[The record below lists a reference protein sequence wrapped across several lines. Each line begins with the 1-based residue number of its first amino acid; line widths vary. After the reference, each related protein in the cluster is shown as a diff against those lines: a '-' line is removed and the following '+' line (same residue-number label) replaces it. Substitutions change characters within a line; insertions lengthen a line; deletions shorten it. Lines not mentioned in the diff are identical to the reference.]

1 MTGYTSGLDVNM
13 EPYLL
18 TIDDINALAESGMD
32 MRNVKEGWRASQ
44 AEMEVLGTPTS
55 TVAESTMSALNS
67 PAPVTFNSQADDIA
81 ETMTPEEL
89 ASLRT
94 PTGNAP
100 QALPP
105 VSASNVQ
112 EVLGAGG
119 VPASNTFTPAQAPSG
134 QTVLQQ
140 ALGLMAP
147 QPVSNDPYENLS
159 KTQRRMLAFSA
170 LSDAGSALA
179 GRDANSYGKLMGQFN
194 DFTDMQRKATAA
206 QAQQQMF
213 SGMFGEGAVGG
224 EGTISA
230 RKQQAMMLLTNP
242 ATTAL
247 GQALL
252 AQIAAE
258 EQSALVTA
266 GSVQSSVN
274 TIETVVDLMDSIKDN
289 PSATGFWG
297 SILGN
302 IPFTKAGEVRIDADT
317 LRSNMALDAL
327 MNLKATGATLGSVS
341 APELKL
347 LESDIAQLNLNQKQ
361 EAVLKDLEKIKGRY
375 VDIIRKAYA
384 TGDPAALDTA
394 LGGRPSWLNETASP
408 ASTDGKTWNPET
420 QRFE

>member
-1 MTGYTSGLDVNM
+1 M

-18 TIDDINALAESGMD
+18 TIDDIDALAESGMD
-32 MRNVKEGWRASQ
+32 MRGVGEGTPANQ
-44 AEMEVLGTPTS
+44 AEMEALGTPTS
-55 TVAESTMSALNS
+55 TVAESTMSVLNS
-67 PAPVTFNSQADDIA
+67 PEPATFNSQADDIA
-81 ETMTPEEL
+81 ATLTPEEL

-112 EVLGAGG
+112 EVLGAGD
-119 VPASNTFTPAQAPSG
+119 VPASNTFTPAQAPSS
-134 QTVLQQ
+134 QAALQQ
-140 ALGLMAP
+140 ALGLVAP
-147 QPVSNDPYENLS
+147 QPASNDPYENLS
-159 KTQRRMLAFSA
+159 KTQRRMLAFA
-170 LSDAGSALA
+170 GLSDAGAALQ
-179 GRDANSYGKLMGQFN
+179 GRQGTSVKGMMSNFN
-194 DFTDMQRKATAA
+194 AQADMQRKRQAA
-206 QAQQQMF
+206 MAQRQMLL
-213 SGMFGEGAVGG
+213 GMFGEGAVGG

-230 RKQQAMMLLTNP
+230 RKQQAMMLLANP
-242 ATTAL
+242 ATAAL

-274 TIETVVDLMDSIKDN
+274 TIETVVDLMGSIKDN

-375 VDIIRKAYA
+375 ADIIRKAYA

-394 LGGRPSWLNETASP
+394 LGGRPAWLNETASP
-408 ASTDGKTWNPET
+408 AGKTWNPET

>member
-1 MTGYTSGLDVNM
+1 M

-18 TIDDINALAESGMD
+18 TIDDIDALAESGMD
-32 MRNVKEGWRASQ
+32 MRGVGEGTPANQ
-44 AEMEVLGTPTS
+44 AEMEALGTPTS
-55 TVAESTMSALNS
+55 TVAESTMSVLNS
-67 PAPVTFNSQADDIA
+67 PEPATFNSQADDIA
-81 ETMTPEEL
+81 ATLTPEEL

-112 EVLGAGG
+112 EVLGAGD
-119 VPASNTFTPAQAPSG
+119 VPASNTFTPAQAPSS
-134 QTVLQQ
+134 QAALQQ
-140 ALGLMAP
+140 ALGLVAP
-147 QPVSNDPYENLS
+147 QPASNDPYENLS
-159 KTQRRMLAFSA
+159 KTQRRMLAFA
-170 LSDAGSALA
+170 GLSDAGAALQ
-179 GRDANSYGKLMGQFN
+179 GRQGTSVKGMMSNFN
-194 DFTDMQRKATAA
+194 AQADMQRKRQAA
-206 QAQQQMF
+206 MAQRQMLL
-213 SGMFGEGAVGG
+213 GMFGEGAVGG

-230 RKQQAMMLLTNP
+230 RKQQAMMLLANP
-242 ATTAL
+242 ATAAL

-274 TIETVVDLMDSIKDN
+274 TIETVVDLMGSIKDN

-361 EAVLKDLEKIKGRY
+361 EAVLTDLEKIKGRY
-375 VDIIRKAYA
+375 ADIIRKAYA

-394 LGGRPSWLNETASP
+394 LGGRPAWLNET
-408 ASTDGKTWNPET
+408 STGGKTWNPET